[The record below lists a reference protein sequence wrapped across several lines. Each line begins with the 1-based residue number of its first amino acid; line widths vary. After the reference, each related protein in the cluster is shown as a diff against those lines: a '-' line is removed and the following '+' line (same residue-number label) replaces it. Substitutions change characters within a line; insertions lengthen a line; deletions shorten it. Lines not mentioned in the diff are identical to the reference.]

1 MPACD
6 AAQDRI
12 AQWIAGELDPEP
24 RRKLEAHLGVCTG
37 CAAEAR
43 RLREALA
50 LLEQDEAP
58 DPGPLYW
65 SSFGSRLRA
74 RIAASARRR
83 RLLRLAAVA
92 AALAVAVA
100 GLAIFQ
106 VRLPSVPH
114 GRLGGEQAA
123 VSVTPRALPV
133 AEADARL
140 AELLNEAPARD
151 QVLSELN
158 AMLDE
163 IAPLDTPDAAD
174 ALGRVPPEEGP
185 LLVEEL
191 LDGHG

>member
-6 AAQDRI
+6 AVQDRI
-12 AQWIAGELDPEP
+12 ARWIAGELDPEP
-24 RRKLEAHLGVCTG
+24 RRELEAHLGTCTV
-37 CAAEAR
+37 CAAEAG
-43 RLREALA
+43 RLREALL
-50 LLEQDEAP
+50 LLERDEAP

-65 SSFGSRLRA
+65 SSFGSRLHA

-100 GLAIFQ
+100 GLAVFQ
-106 VRLPSVPH
+106 VRLPSVPQETS
-114 GRLGGEQAA
+114 GGEQAA
-123 VSVTPRALPV
+123 VRVTPRALRV
-133 AEADARL
+133 AEADAQL
-140 AELLNEAPARD
+140 AELLQEAPARD

>member
-6 AAQDRI
+6 AVHDRI

-24 RRKLEAHLGVCTG
+24 RRELEAHLGACTG
-37 CAAEAR
+37 CAAEAG

-50 LLEQDEAP
+50 LLEHDEGP

-65 SSFGSRLRA
+65 GSFGSRLRA

-83 RLLRLAAVA
+83 SLLRLAAVA

-106 VRLPSVPH
+106 VRLPSVP
-114 GRLGGEQAA
+114 RELSGGEQAA
-123 VSVTPRALPV
+123 VTVTPRALPV

-151 QVLSELN
+151 QDLSDLN
-158 AMLDE
+158 ALLDE

-174 ALGRVPPEEGP
+174 ALGRVPPDEGP